1 MRVSEMIQ
9 RSLSVHAPPSL
20 PPASSNENRDFF
32 SGLNI
37 YVLNEWPFIWRFSHR
52 RMAAVVVVRKLSM
65 NEFHKTIAK
74 KTRGSDIRNISDK

>member
-1 MRVSEMIQ
+1 MRRHRCQSPHQMRIV
-9 RSLSVHAPPSL
+9 
-20 PPASSNENRDFF
+20 NFF
-32 SGLNI
+32 PGLDI

-52 RMAAVVVVRKLSM
+52 RMAAVVVVRKLSV